1 MTRSRG
7 RKRSP
12 FDEAECGHHYA
23 RAMSAW
29 AEVLAMS
36 GFHYDRG
43 TQTLSLTEQAQPMA
57 FACGSG
63 WGTWR
68 TENRDGKLT
77 AIINLHEGTMPFLR
91 VLIGDVEVGFER
103 VQ

>member
-23 RAMSAW
+23 RAMAAW
-29 AEVLAMS
+29 AEVLALS
-36 GFHYDRG
+36 GFHYDRC

>member
-43 TQTLSLTEQAQPMA
+43 TQTLSLTEQAQPMF

-63 WGTWR
+63 WGTWHT
-68 TENRDGKLT
+68 TEKAGKLT
-77 AIINLHEGTMPFLR
+77 AIVNLHEGTMPVQR
-91 VLIGDVEVGFER
+91 VLIGGAEVGFER